1 MHNLA
6 PSPGRGK
13 RDGDASDHGGA
24 AGTAGSGEDGGVP
37 YAFLIVTLIG
47 AVAVALAY
55 HPIRREPFTV
65 LSFIC
70 GWIAGE
76 LAFQNIVWQVAAATL
91 FIWFGALSSWAGWLG
106 LAVAVVGWVG
116 LIGLG
121 VAGRRAAGV
130 TAAALTE
137 VRSAAFPVPTEP
149 TAPTWGRWWRVT
161 RAIPFGSRAVRVTR
175 NIDYWG
181 DGTPRHRLDVYQSRL
196 APPGKAPVM
205 VYIHGGAW
213 MIGEKREQGKPM
225 MYELVARG
233 WVCVAINYRL
243 SPKAT
248 WPDHIVDA
256 KRAVAWVKEHIDD
269 YGGDRTFVAV
279 SGGSAGGHLC
289 ALLAL
294 SAGDPGFQPGFEG
307 ADTTVQACVP
317 FYGVM
322 DLTSSP
328 DGAALFGPGLR
339 KMLEKTVMKT
349 TESEHP
355 EIFRAASPTYRVRA
369 EAPPFFVLQ
378 GVNDTLV
385 PVETARTFVERLRAV
400 SRQPVAYAELPLAQ
414 HAFDVL
420 ASLRCQA
427 TTSAVADFLVAARAA
442 IGPAEG
448 PIVTPPRILS
458 DVESAPEL

>member
-1 MHNLA
+1 
-6 PSPGRGK
+6 
-13 RDGDASDHGGA
+13 
-24 AGTAGSGEDGGVP
+24 VP
-37 YAFLIVTLIG
+37 YAFLIVTLVG
-47 AVAVALAY
+47 LVAVALAY
-55 HPIRREPFTV
+55 RPIRREPFTV
-65 LSFIC
+65 FSFTC

-76 LAFQNIVWQVAAATL
+76 LAFQNIIWQLVATGL
-91 FIWFGALSSWAGWLG
+91 FIWFGALSNWVGWLG
-106 LAVAVVGWVG
+106 LAVAVVDWIG

-121 VAGRRAAGV
+121 IAGRRAAAV
-130 TAAALTE
+130 TTAALGQ
-137 VRSAAFPVPTEP
+137 VRSADFPVPKEP

-161 RAIPFGSRAVRVTR
+161 RAIPFRSRAVRVTS

-181 DGTPRHRLDVYQSRL
+181 DGNRRHRLDVYQSRL

-213 MIGEKREQGKPM
+213 VIGEKREQGKPM

-256 KRAVAWVKEHIDD
+256 KRAVAWVKEHIDE
-269 YGGDRTFVAV
+269 YGGDPSFVAV

-294 SAGDPGFQPGFEG
+294 SSGDPTFQPGFED
-307 ADTTVQACVP
+307 ADASVQACVP

-328 DGAALFGPGLR
+328 DGSAIFGPGLV

-355 EIFRAASPTYRVRA
+355 ELFRAASPTYRVG
-369 EAPPFFVLQ
+369 EGAPPFFVLH

-385 PVETARTFVERLRAV
+385 PVESARTFVERLRAV
-400 SRQPVAYAELPLAQ
+400 SAEPVAYAELPLAQ
-414 HAFDVL
+414 HAFDIL

-427 TTSAVADFLVAARAA
+427 TTSAVADFLEAARAA
-442 IGPAEG
+442 GGPAQG
-448 PIVTPPRILS
+448 PGVTPSRTLS
-458 DVESAPEL
+458 DRESAPEL

>member
-1 MHNLA
+1 M
-6 PSPGRGK
+6 
-13 RDGDASDHGGA
+13 
-24 AGTAGSGEDGGVP
+24 
-37 YAFLIVTLIG
+37 
-47 AVAVALAY
+47 
-55 HPIRREPFTV
+55 
-65 LSFIC
+65 
-70 GWIAGE
+70 
-76 LAFQNIVWQVAAATL
+76 
-91 FIWFGALSSWAGWLG
+91 
-106 LAVAVVGWVG
+106 
-116 LIGLG
+116 
-121 VAGRRAAGV
+121 
-130 TAAALTE
+130 
-137 VRSAAFPVPTEP
+137 
-149 TAPTWGRWWRVT
+149 
-161 RAIPFGSRAVRVTR
+161 TR

-181 DGTPRHRLDVYQSRL
+181 DGAKRHRLDVYQSRL

-256 KRAVAWVKEHIDD
+256 KRAVAWVKEHIAD
-269 YGGDRTFVAV
+269 YGGDPSFVAV

-294 SAGDPGFQPGFEG
+294 SAGDPAFQPGFED
-307 ADTTVQACVP
+307 ADTAVQASVP

-322 DLTSSP
+322 DLTSST
-328 DGAALFGPGLR
+328 DGSAIFGPGLLA
-339 KMLEKTVMKT
+339 MLEKRVMKT

-355 EIFRAASPTYRVRA
+355 EVFREASPTFRVRA
-369 EAPPFFVLQ
+369 DAPPFFVLQ

-385 PVETARTFVERLRAV
+385 PVESARTFVERLRAV
-400 SRQPVAYAELPLAQ
+400 SSAPVAYAELPLAQ

-427 TTSAVADFLVAARAA
+427 TTSAVADFLEGARAA
-442 IGPAEG
+442 HGGSPG
-448 PIVTPPRILS
+448 LGLTPSGIVS

>member
-1 MHNLA
+1 
-6 PSPGRGK
+6 
-13 RDGDASDHGGA
+13 
-24 AGTAGSGEDGGVP
+24 
-37 YAFLIVTLIG
+37 
-47 AVAVALAY
+47 
-55 HPIRREPFTV
+55 
-65 LSFIC
+65 
-70 GWIAGE
+70 
-76 LAFQNIVWQVAAATL
+76 
-91 FIWFGALSSWAGWLG
+91 
-106 LAVAVVGWVG
+106 
-116 LIGLG
+116 
-121 VAGRRAAGV
+121 
-130 TAAALTE
+130 
-137 VRSAAFPVPTEP
+137 
-149 TAPTWGRWWRVT
+149 
-161 RAIPFGSRAVRVTR
+161 
-175 NIDYWG
+175 
-181 DGTPRHRLDVYQSRL
+181 
-196 APPGKAPVM
+196 M

-256 KRAVAWVKEHIDD
+256 KRAVSWVKEHIAE
-269 YGGDRTFVAV
+269 YGGDPSFVAV

-294 SAGDPGFQPGFEG
+294 SAGDPAFQPGFEE
-307 ADTTVQACVP
+307 ADTSVQACVP

-322 DLTSSP
+322 DMTGSP
-328 DGAALFGPGLR
+328 EGSAIFGPGLL
-339 KMLEKTVMKT
+339 KMLEKKVMKT

-355 EIFRAASPTYRVRA
+355 ELFRAASPTYRVRA

-385 PVETARTFVERLRAV
+385 PVETARIFVDRLRAV

-427 TTSAVADFLVAARAA
+427 TTSAVADFLEAALRRRRARCATPGADPLRHGVSSRDVTGSGLVGQGHLHREHVAHRDHELVHPAGVDEVAPGRLHRDQRVGRPGHREQGHPRPHGALVGGLLAPHRAQHLGGDRQHRRVGTGM
-442 IGPAEG
+442 GPDVAGVGPGRHVHRALLPPAPHLLGDEG
-448 PIVTPPRILS
+448 EERCEEAVQRRRGPRPAS
-458 DVESAPEL
+458 PAPTRPRPDRPRRRPAS

>member
-1 MHNLA
+1 M
-6 PSPGRGK
+6 
-13 RDGDASDHGGA
+13 
-24 AGTAGSGEDGGVP
+24 
-37 YAFLIVTLIG
+37 
-47 AVAVALAY
+47 
-55 HPIRREPFTV
+55 
-65 LSFIC
+65 
-70 GWIAGE
+70 
-76 LAFQNIVWQVAAATL
+76 
-91 FIWFGALSSWAGWLG
+91 
-106 LAVAVVGWVG
+106 
-116 LIGLG
+116 
-121 VAGRRAAGV
+121 
-130 TAAALTE
+130 
-137 VRSAAFPVPTEP
+137 
-149 TAPTWGRWWRVT
+149 T
-161 RAIPFGSRAVRVTR
+161 RAIPLRSRAVQVTR

-181 DGTPRHRLDVYQSRL
+181 DGDRRHRLDVYRSRL
-196 APPGKAPVM
+196 APPEKAPVM

-256 KRAVAWVKEHIDD
+256 KRAVAWVKEHIAE
-269 YGGDRTFVAV
+269 YGGDPSFVAV

-294 SAGDPGFQPGFEG
+294 SAGDPAFQPGFEE
-307 ADTTVQACVP
+307 ADTSVQACVP

-322 DLTSSP
+322 DLTGSP
-328 DGAALFGPGLR
+328 EGSALFGPGLL

-355 EIFRAASPTYRVRA
+355 ELFRAASPTYRVRA
-369 EAPPFFVLQ
+369 EAPPFFVLH

-400 SRQPVAYAELPLAQ
+400 SAEPVAYAELPLAQ

-427 TTSAVADFLVAARAA
+427 TTSAVADFLEDARRGRPGAGSPRRHRRDSLRQWSQLPTCDLGSGLVGQLHLHRERVALRDHQLVHPAGVDDVAPGRLHRGERRPAARS
-442 IGPAEG
+442 
-448 PIVTPPRILS
+448 R
-458 DVESAPEL
+458 

>member
-1 MHNLA
+1 LDL
-6 PSPGRGK
+6 R
-13 RDGDASDHGGA
+13 R
-24 AGTAGSGEDGGVP
+24 TARTGEDGGVP

-47 AVAVALAY
+47 AMAVGLAY
-55 HPIRREPFTV
+55 RPIRREPFTV
-65 LSFIC
+65 LSFTC
-70 GWIAGE
+70 AWIAGE
-76 LAFQNIVWQVAAATL
+76 LAFQNIVWQVVATAL
-91 FIWFGALSSWAGWLG
+91 FVWAGALENWAGWLG
-106 LAVAVVGWVG
+106 LAVAVADWIGLVG
-116 LIGLG
+116 LGI
-121 VAGRRAAGV
+121 AGRRAAGV
-130 TAAALTE
+130 TAAALGE
-137 VRSAAFPVPTEP
+137 VRSSAFPVPDVP

-161 RAIPFGSRAVRVTR
+161 RAIPFRSRAVRVTA

-181 DGTPRHRLDVYQSRL
+181 DGQRHHRLDVYQSRL

-256 KRAVAWVKEHIDD
+256 KRAVAWVKEHIEEH
-269 YGGDRTFVAV
+269 GGDPSFVAV

-294 SAGDPGFQPGFEG
+294 SAGDPTFQPGFEE
-307 ADTTVQACVP
+307 ADTAVQAAVP

-328 DGAALFGPGLR
+328 QGSAIFGPGLL
-339 KMLEKTVMKT
+339 KMLEKQVMKT
-349 TESEHP
+349 KESDDP
-355 EIFRAASPTYRVRA
+355 ELFRAASPTYRVRA

-378 GVNDTLV
+378 GANDTLV
-385 PVETARTFVERLRAV
+385 PVESARVFVDRLRSM
-400 SRQPVAYAELPLAQ
+400 SRAPVAYAELPLAQ

-427 TTSAVADFLVAARAA
+427 TTSAVADFL
-442 IGPAEG
+442 EG
-448 PIVTPPRILS
+448 ALRKAGRPGGLGVIPSRIVS

>member
-1 MHNLA
+1 M
-6 PSPGRGK
+6 
-13 RDGDASDHGGA
+13 
-24 AGTAGSGEDGGVP
+24 P
-37 YAFLIVTLIG
+37 YAYLIVTLIG
-47 AVAVALAY
+47 VVAVALAY
-55 HPIRREPFTV
+55 RPIRREPFTV
-65 LSFIC
+65 LSFTC

-76 LAFQNIVWQVAAATL
+76 LAFQNIIWQLAATAV
-91 FIWFGALSSWAGWLG
+91 FIWFGALSNWAGWLG
-106 LAVAVVGWVG
+106 LAVAVVGWIG

-121 VAGRRAAGV
+121 IAGLRTADV
-130 TAAALTE
+130 TAGALAE
-137 VRSAAFPVPTEP
+137 VRGAGFPVPLQPTE
-149 TAPTWGRWWRVT
+149 PTWGRWWRVT
-161 RAIPFGSRAVRVTR
+161 RAIPMRSRAIRATR
-175 NIDYWG
+175 NIDYGG
-181 DGTPRHRLDVYQSRL
+181 DGDRRHRLDIYHSRL
-196 APPGKAPVM
+196 AGPERAPVM

-248 WPDHIVDA
+248 WPDQIVDA
-256 KRAVAWVKEHIDD
+256 KRAVSWVKEHIAE
-269 YGGDRTFVAV
+269 YGGDPSFVAV

-294 SAGDPGFQPGFEG
+294 SAGDPAFQPGFEG
-307 ADTTVQACVP
+307 ADTSVQACVP

-328 DGAALFGPGLR
+328 EGSAIFGPGLL
-339 KMLEKTVMKT
+339 KMLETKVMKT

-355 EIFRAASPTYRVRA
+355 DLFRAASPTYRVRA

-385 PVETARTFVERLRAV
+385 PVETARIFVDRLRAV

-427 TTSAVADFLVAARAA
+427 TTSAVADFLEAAQAVERPPGA
-442 IGPAEG
+442 ILP
-448 PIVTPPRILS
+448 
-458 DVESAPEL
+458 DMESAPEM

>member
-1 MHNLA
+1 M
-6 PSPGRGK
+6 
-13 RDGDASDHGGA
+13 
-24 AGTAGSGEDGGVP
+24 P

-55 HPIRREPFTV
+55 RPIRREPFTI
-65 LSFIC
+65 LSFTC

-76 LAFQNIVWQVAAATL
+76 LAFQNILWQSVATGL
-91 FIWFGALSSWAGWLG
+91 FIWAGALSNWAGWIGFG
-106 LAVAVVGWVG
+106 LAVADWVG
-116 LIGLG
+116 LVGLG
-121 VAGRRAAGV
+121 IAGQRAANV
-130 TAAALTE
+130 TAAALSE
-137 VRSAAFPVPTEP
+137 VRSPAFPVPDKP

-161 RAIPFGSRAVRVTR
+161 RAIPFGSRAIRATR

-181 DGTPRHRLDVYQSRL
+181 DGNKRHRLDVYHSRL

-256 KRAVAWVKEHIDD
+256 KRAVGWVKEHIGE
-269 YGGDRTFVAV
+269 YGGDPSFVAV

-294 SAGDPGFQPGFEG
+294 SPGDP
-307 ADTTVQACVP
+307 
-317 FYGVM
+317 
-322 DLTSSP
+322 
-328 DGAALFGPGLR
+328 ALSAGIRGRRHDGPGLR
-339 KMLEKTVMKT
+339 PLLRRHGSDELARRFGHLRPGLLKMLEKSVMKT
-349 TESEHP
+349 KESEHP
-355 EIFRAASPTYRVRA
+355 ELFRNASPTFRVRA

-385 PVETARTFVERLRAV
+385 PVESARLFVERLRSV
-400 SRQPVAYAELPLAQ
+400 SRAPVAYAELPLAQ

-427 TTSAVADFLVAARAA
+427 TTSAVADFLQARSVRSAKR
-442 IGPAEG
+442 P
-448 PIVTPPRILS
+448 VTW
-458 DVESAPEL
+458 A

>member
-1 MHNLA
+1 M
-6 PSPGRGK
+6 
-13 RDGDASDHGGA
+13 
-24 AGTAGSGEDGGVP
+24 P
-37 YAFLIVTLIG
+37 YAFLAVTLIG

-55 HPIRREPFTV
+55 RPIRREPFTV
-65 LSFIC
+65 LSFVC

-76 LAFQNIVWQVAAATL
+76 LAFQNIVWQAVATVL
-91 FIWFGALSSWAGWLG
+91 FIWAGALSNWAGWLG
-106 LAVAVVGWVG
+106 LAVAVVDWVG

-130 TAAALTE
+130 TAAALAE
-137 VRSAAFPVPTEP
+137 VRSGAFPVPAQP
-149 TAPTWGRWWRVT
+149 TAPSWGSWWRVT
-161 RAIPFGSRAVRVTR
+161 RAIPFPSRAVRVTA

-181 DGTPRHRLDVYQSRL
+181 DGTKRHRLDVYQSRL

-256 KRAVAWVKEHIDD
+256 KRAVAWVKEHIAE
-269 YGGDRTFVAV
+269 YGGDPSFVAV

-294 SAGDPGFQPGFEG
+294 SAGDPAFQPGFED
-307 ADTTVQACVP
+307 ADTTVQACCP
-317 FYGVM
+317 LLRRDG
-322 DLTSSP
+322 P
-328 DGAALFGPGLR
+328 DQLARRLGHLR
-339 KMLEKTVMKT
+339 ARPAQDAREAVMKT

-355 EIFRAASPTYRVRA
+355 EVFRDASPTYRVRA
-369 EAPPFFVLQ
+369 GAPPFFVLQ

-385 PVETARTFVERLRAV
+385 PVESARVFVERLRSV
-400 SRQPVAYAELPLAQ
+400 SRAPVAYAELPLAQ

-427 TTSAVADFLVAARAA
+427 TTSAVGDFLEAARAA
-442 IGPAEG
+442 IGPAGRPGRDALENCF
-448 PIVTPPRILS
+448 
-458 DVESAPEL
+458 